1 MTLDNDFFFGARFAL
16 NDVESTEIKVAMLT
30 DASRETRTL
39 AAEFD
44 RRLFDQWSLHVESN
58 TILSIDPADLLQYV
72 GRRDSFFEFHMEY
85 NF

>member
-1 MTLDNDFFFGARFAL
+1 M
-16 NDVESTEIKVAMLT
+16 IKAGFLM

-39 AAEFD
+39 GVEFD
-44 RRLFDQWSLHVESN
+44 RRLFDQWSLHVESS
-58 TILSIDPADLLQYV
+58 TILSMDPLELQWV

>member
-1 MTLDNDFFFGARFAL
+1 
-16 NDVESTEIKVAMLT
+16 MLT

-44 RRLFDQWSLHVESN
+44 RRLSDHWSLHVESS
-58 TILSIDPADLLQYV
+58 TILSMDPDDLQYV